1 MGLGH
6 PYDGYVL
13 RTYGTVGG
21 ETISWNNDP
30 IYIALVLPTYTQDH
44 VNDVHWSDV
53 VANEFSGGGY
63 TAGGI
68 HLTTVAP
75 YIDSTTWTPFE
86 YCILTANAASTPAYS
101 ATWLNMTFSTPPQAV
116 VYKKGSTAAV
126 SPLITCLDLSTGA
139 QTANADKYIVQ
150 FDVTSGIIKSLV
162 LP

>member
-1 MGLGH
+1 MARGN
-6 PYDGYVL
+6 PYNGYVL

-21 ETISWNNDP
+21 ESVDWNSDP
-30 IYIALVLPTYTQDH
+30 VYIALLASAYTQDP

-53 VANEFSGGGY
+53 VAHEFSGGGY

-68 HLTTVAP
+68 QLTTVAP
-75 YIDSTTWTPFE
+75 YIDSTTWAPLN

-116 VYKKGSTAAV
+116 VYKHASTAAT
-126 SPLITCLDLSTGA
+126 SPLITCYDLSDGA
-139 QTANADKYIVQ
+139 QTANGDKYIVQ

-162 LP
+162 R